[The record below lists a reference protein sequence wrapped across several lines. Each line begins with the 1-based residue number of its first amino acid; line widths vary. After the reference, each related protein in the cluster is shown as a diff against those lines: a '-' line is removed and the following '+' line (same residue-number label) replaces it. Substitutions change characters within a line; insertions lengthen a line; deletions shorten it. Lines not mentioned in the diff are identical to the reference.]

1 MKTVIIDLI
10 LVFLIVFALI
20 PIIFYQVR
28 RILREQKSYERG
40 LKMVTL
46 LINLP
51 PSSED
56 IVSNGRDARD
66 VDDENISKAQTIYSI
81 LASTYKKDFKSRIYG
96 QRHFS
101 FEIIGSKGF
110 VNFYASVPTVL
121 VDRVK
126 QAIISAYPTSMVDE
140 VPDDNI
146 FSPIGKLS
154 GTVGGELILKDQFAY
169 PIATYQELKR
179 DPMQTIL
186 NSFSS
191 LGKEDGAGIQ
201 FLLRPADSS
210 WRKNASDYAQS
221 KREGKSSKKFTIGKG
236 LYELV
241 VYILTRVFVTPDPNK
256 KESKSEDKKTS
267 NLDQGISDSI
277 EEKVKYPG
285 FETLIRVVASSDR
298 LDKSQSVLN
307 NLVASFSVFDSPG
320 KNGFKYTAA
329 KDMESFTTAYIL
341 RFFPT
346 ENNKNILNS
355 IELATMFH
363 FPDRENIPTAQLER
377 QSSKQVDAPRNMP
390 EDGLLLGYNIFRGV
404 RKPVMLSLPDRQRHV
419 YVVGQTGTGKSV
431 LLKNL
436 ALQDMN
442 AGRGFAFIDPHGDVA
457 EEILSMV
464 PRHRT
469 EDVIYFSPAETEY
482 PLGLNLFEFQSPEQ
496 KDFLIQEAIKMLEKL
511 YDPNNQGIIGPRYQ
525 HLFRNAALTVMAD
538 PEGGTFIDI
547 PKLFIDKNFL
557 AQKLKFVTDKTVL
570 DFWQK
575 EVPQSERSSDFG
587 ELKSWF
593 VSKFGAFQQNEMMRN
608 IIGQTK
614 SSFNLRNIMD
624 DGKILIVNLSKGRIG
639 ELNSQ
644 LLGMI
649 FVMKFQEAAL
659 SRADIPEKERRDFC
673 LYVDEFQNFS
683 TDSFATIMSEAR
695 KYALNLIVANQFTTQ
710 LSEEIRG
717 AVFGN
722 MGTIISFRVGQDDV
736 PILAKYFQPLFDEDD
751 LLRVA
756 NHNCIV
762 RTLINGI
769 PTDAFSMEGA
779 PPPPEETNE
788 QLVNALKQLS
798 ATKYG
803 HPRALVAEQ
812 IENRLATKEVPRVP
826 GGDPFGSQFPSSAL
840 SSNPSP
846 MLPPSKPKSPSF
858 LDEWLAK
865 RKGSMAT
872 PPGPQV
878 VNQNGPSAQPIP
890 TNDMPQSFEPSAA
903 PAPTVAHDEMEF
915 KIQRDNSTS
924 SEPTN
929 TQQEILDEGE
939 QF

>member
-1 MKTVIIDLI
+1 MRTILIDLI
-10 LVFLIVFALI
+10 IVFLIVFGLL
-20 PIIFYQVR
+20 PIIFYQIR

-56 IVSNGRDARD
+56 IVSNGRDVRD
-66 VDDENISKAQTIYSI
+66 IDDENISKAQTIYSI
-81 LASTYKKDFKSRIYG
+81 LASTFKKDFKSRIYG

-101 FEIIGSKGF
+101 FEIIGSNGF
-110 VNFYASVPTVL
+110 VNFYTSVPFVL

-126 QAIISAYPTSMVDE
+126 QAIISAYPSSMLEE
-140 VPDDNI
+140 VSDSNI
-146 FSPIGKLS
+146 FSPIGMLNS
-154 GTVGGELILKDQFAY
+154 TVGGELTLKDQFAY

-191 LGKEDGAGIQ
+191 LDKDDGAGIQ
-201 FLLRPADSS
+201 FLLRPADTS
-210 WRKNASDYAQS
+210 WRKTASEYANS
-221 KREGKSSKKFTIGKG
+221 KRKGTSPSKKSAFGKA
-236 LYELV
+236 LYDLV
-241 VYILTRVFVTPDPNK
+241 VYIVTRIFVEPDP
-256 KESKSEDKKTS
+256 DKKNNSPSENKSS
-267 NLDQGISDSI
+267 NLDQTISDSI

-285 FETLIRVVASSDR
+285 FETLIRVVASSDK
-298 LDKSQSVLN
+298 LEKSQAILN
-307 NLVASFSVFDSPG
+307 NLVASFAVFDSSG
-320 KNGFKYTAA
+320 KNGFKYTVA

-341 RFFPT
+341 RFFPP

-355 IELATMFH
+355 VELATLFH

-377 QSSKQVDAPRNMP
+377 QTSKQVDAPRNMP
-390 EDGLLLGYNIFRGV
+390 ETGLLLGYNIFRGV
-404 RKPVMLSLPDRQRHV
+404 KKPVMLDLSDRQRHV

-431 LLKNL
+431 FLKNL

-469 EDVIYFSPAETEY
+469 EDVIYFSPAETEF
-482 PLGLNLFEFQSPEQ
+482 PLGLNIFEFQNADQ

-511 YDPNNQGIIGPRYQ
+511 YDPNNAGIIGPRYQ

-557 AQKLKFVTDKTVL
+557 AQKLKHVTDRTVL

-593 VSKFGAFQQNEMMRN
+593 ISKFGAFQQNEMMRN
-608 IIGQTK
+608 IIGQPK
-614 SSFNLRNIMD
+614 SAFNLRKIMD
-624 DGKILIVNLSKGRIG
+624 EGKILIVNLSKGRIG

-659 SRADIPEKERRDFC
+659 SRADISEKDRKDFC

-710 LSEEIRG
+710 LSEEIRD

-722 MGTIISFRVGQDDV
+722 MGTIVSFRVGQNDV
-736 PILAKYFQPLFDEDD
+736 QILAKYFQPLFDEDD

-762 RTLINGI
+762 RTLINGV

-779 PPPPEETNE
+779 PPPAEETNE
-788 QLVNALKQLS
+788 QLVAALKQLS

-803 HPRALVAEQ
+803 HPKAEVAKQ
-812 IENRLATKEVPRVP
+812 ISERLATKEVSYMSSP
-826 GGDPFGSQFPSSAL
+826 DESFGKFPSDRL
-840 SSNPSP
+840 PSDAP
-846 MLPPSKPKSPSF
+846 RPKASSF
-858 LDEWLAK
+858 LDEWLEK
-865 RKGSMAT
+865 RK
-872 PPGPQV
+872 Q
-878 VNQNGPSAQPIP
+878 
-890 TNDMPQSFEPSAA
+890 MPQTPRPSTNSLPSNGDSAENDQSIVIPAA
-903 PAPTVAHDEMEF
+903 PVQSTDQKQQPEQEF
-915 KIQRDNSTS
+915 KIQRNTSTPVS
-924 SEPTN
+924 S
-929 TQQEILDEGE
+929 LHDDEN
-939 QF
+939 

>member
-1 MKTVIIDLI
+1 MRTILIDLV
-10 LVFLIVFALI
+10 LVFLIVFALL

-56 IVSNGRDARD
+56 IVSNGRDIRD
-66 VDDENISKAQTIYSI
+66 IADENISKAQTIYSI
-81 LASTYKKDFKSRIYG
+81 LASTFKKDFKSKIYG

-101 FEIIGSKGF
+101 FEIIGSGGF
-110 VNFYASVPTVL
+110 VNFYSSVPTVL

-126 QAIISAYPTSMVDE
+126 QAIISAYPTSMLEE
-140 VPDDNI
+140 VPDNNM
-146 FSPIGKLS
+146 FNPS
-154 GTVGGELILKDQFAY
+154 GMLHSTVGGELTLKDQFAY

-191 LGKEDGAGIQ
+191 LDKDDGAGIQ
-201 FLLRPADSS
+201 FLIRPANSS
-210 WRKNASDYAQS
+210 WRKTASDFANA
-221 KREGKSSKKFTIGKG
+221 KRKGISTKKSAFGKALFD
-236 LYELV
+236 LV
-241 VYILTRVFVTPDPNK
+241 VYIVTRIFVAPDP
-256 KESKSEDKKTS
+256 DKKNNTPENKSS
-267 NLDQGISDSI
+267 NLDQAVSDAI

-285 FETLIRVVASSDR
+285 FETLIRVIASSDK
-298 LDKSQSVLN
+298 LEKSQAVLN
-307 NLVASFSVFDSPG
+307 NLVASFAVFDSPG
-320 KNGFKYTAA
+320 KNGFKYSVA

-341 RFFPT
+341 RFFPP

-355 IELATMFH
+355 VELATMFH

-390 EDGLLLGYNIFRGV
+390 ETGLLLGYNLFRGV
-404 RKPVMLSLPDRQRHV
+404 KKPVMLSLPDRQRHI

-431 LLKNL
+431 FLKNL

-482 PLGLNLFEFQSPEQ
+482 PLGLNIFEFQNAER
-496 KDFLIQEAIKMLEKL
+496 KDFLIQESIKMLEKL
-511 YDPNNQGIIGPRYQ
+511 YDPHNQGIIGPRYQ

-547 PKLFIDKNFL
+547 PKLFIDKNYL
-557 AQKLKFVTDKTVL
+557 AQKLKHVTDKTVL

-593 VSKFGAFQQNEMMRN
+593 ISKFGAFQQNEMMRN
-608 IIGQTK
+608 IIGQPK
-614 SSFNLRNIMD
+614 SSFNLRKIMD
-624 DGKILIVNLSKGRIG
+624 EGKILIVNLSKGRIG

-710 LSEEIRG
+710 LSEEIRD

-722 MGTIISFRVGQDDV
+722 MGTIVSFRVGQNDV
-736 PILAKYFQPLFDEDD
+736 QILAKYFQPLFDEDD

-762 RTLINGI
+762 RTLINGV
-769 PTDAFSMEGA
+769 PTDAFSMEGV
-779 PPPPEETNE
+779 PPPSEETNQ
-788 QLVNALKQLS
+788 QLVSALKQLS

-803 HPRALVAEQ
+803 HPKAWVDKQ
-812 IENRLATKEVPRVP
+812 INERLATKEVVFPS
-826 GGDPFGSQFPSSAL
+826 GSDFGSQPPL
-840 SSNPSP
+840 DRLPSNPR
-846 MLPPSKPKSPSF
+846 PKTPSF
-858 LDEWLAK
+858 LDEWLEK
-865 RKGSMAT
+865 RKQAT
-872 PPGPQV
+872 TATG
-878 VNQNGPSAQPIP
+878 VN
-890 TNDMPQSFEPSAA
+890 PQSASRDEGTQEDNQPVGQPATLTQNNTPSSNQGSQFGQ
-903 PAPTVAHDEMEF
+903 EL
-915 KIQRDNSTS
+915 KIHRDNSGSVQPVQNEDST
-924 SEPTN
+924 
-929 TQQEILDEGE
+929 DAGD
-939 QF
+939 

>member
-1 MKTVIIDLI
+1 MRTILIDSVI
-10 LVFLIVFALI
+10 VFLIVFALL
-20 PIIFYQVR
+20 PIIYYQII
-28 RILREQKSYERG
+28 RILRDQKSYERG

-56 IVSNGRDARD
+56 IVGTGRDTRD
-66 VDDENISKAQTIYSI
+66 INDENISKAQTIYSI
-81 LASTYKKDFKSRIYG
+81 LASTYKSDFKSKIYG

-110 VNFYASVPTVL
+110 VNFYASVPVVL

-126 QAIISAYPTSMVDE
+126 QAIISAYPTSMLE
-140 VPDDNI
+140 EAPDNNI
-146 FSPIGKLS
+146 FNPIGQLDS
-154 GTVGGELILKDQFAY
+154 TVGGELTLKDQFAY

-191 LGKEDGAGIQ
+191 LDKDDGAGIQ
-201 FLLRPADSS
+201 FLLRPANPS
-210 WRKNASDYAQS
+210 WRKVASEYANS
-221 KREGKSSKKFTIGKG
+221 KRKGTSSKKSAFGKA
-236 LYELV
+236 LFDLLV
-241 VYILTRVFVTPDPNK
+241 YMVTRVFVNPDP
-256 KESKSEDKKTS
+256 DKKDKTSENKSS
-267 NLDQGISDSI
+267 NLDQTISDAI
-277 EEKVKYPG
+277 EEKVKHSG

-298 LDKSQSVLN
+298 IEKSQSLLN
-307 NLVASFSVFDSPG
+307 NLVASFAVFDSPG
-320 KNGFKYTAA
+320 KNGFKFSEA

-341 RFFPT
+341 RFFPP

-377 QSSKQVDAPRNMP
+377 QTSKQVDAPRNMP
-390 EDGLLLGYNIFRGV
+390 ETGLLLGYNIFRGSK
-404 RKPVMLSLPDRQRHV
+404 KPVRLSLSDRQRHV

-431 LLKNL
+431 FLKNL

-482 PLGLNLFEFQSPEQ
+482 PLGLNIFEFQNADQ

-557 AQKLKFVTDKTVL
+557 AQKLKHVTDKTVL

-593 VSKFGAFQQNEMMRN
+593 ISKFGAFQQNEMMRN
-608 IIGQTK
+608 IIGQPK
-614 SSFNLRNIMD
+614 SSFNLRKIMD
-624 DGKILIVNLSKGRIG
+624 EGKILIVNLSKGRIG

-659 SRADIPEKERRDFC
+659 SRADIPEKERKDFC

-710 LSEEIRG
+710 LSEEIRD

-722 MGTIISFRVGQDDV
+722 MGTIVSFRVGQNDV
-736 PILAKYFQPLFDEDD
+736 QILAKYFQPLFDEDD

-762 RTLINGI
+762 RTLINGV
-769 PTDAFSMEGA
+769 PTDAFSMEGV
-779 PPPPEETNE
+779 PPPPEENNE
-788 QLVNALKQLS
+788 QLIAALKQLS

-803 HPRALVAEQ
+803 HPKALVAQQ
-812 IENRLATKEVPRVP
+812 IEERLATKEISPMAS
-826 GGDPFGSQFPSSAL
+826 DFSSQFATNTPQQ
-840 SSNPSP
+840 SNIP
-846 MLPPSKPKSPSF
+846 KPKNPSF

-865 RKGSMAT
+865 RKQAPSSTTDMKPSLNDAVTSHPVAPLGA
-872 PPGPQV
+872 
-878 VNQNGPSAQPIP
+878 NQNRP
-890 TNDMPQSFEPSAA
+890 THSDSKSD
-903 PAPTVAHDEMEF
+903 DELHHGQEL
-915 KIQRDNSTS
+915 KIHRDSSQNSSTDQDES
-924 SEPTN
+924 SSNE
-929 TQQEILDEGE
+929 
-939 QF
+939 

>member
-1 MKTVIIDLI
+1 MRTILIDLI
-10 LVFLIVFALI
+10 IIFLVVFALL

-28 RILREQKSYERG
+28 RILREQKGYERG

-56 IVSNGRDARD
+56 IVANGRDVRD
-66 VDDENISKAQTIYSI
+66 IDDENISKAQTIYSI
-81 LASTYKKDFKSRIYG
+81 LASTLKSDFKSKIYG

-110 VNFYASVPTVL
+110 VNFYATVPIVL
-121 VDRVK
+121 VDIVK
-126 QAIISAYPTSMVDE
+126 QAVISAYPTSMLEE
-140 VPDDNI
+140 VPDNNI
-146 FSPIGKLS
+146 FNPIGNLDS
-154 GTVGGELILKDQFAY
+154 TVGGELTLKNQFAY

-191 LGKEDGAGIQ
+191 LNKEDGAGIQ
-201 FLLRPADSS
+201 FLLRPADTS
-210 WRKNASDYAQS
+210 WRKVASEYANS
-221 KREGKSSKKFTIGKG
+221 KRKGKAGKKSTLAMG
-236 LYELV
+236 LALANKILV
-241 VYILTRVFVTPDPNK
+241 NPEP
-256 KESKSEDKKTS
+256 DKKGSSPEIKSS
-267 NLDQGISDSI
+267 NLDQAISDAI
-277 EEKVKYPG
+277 EEKVKYPR
-285 FETLIRVVASSDR
+285 FETLIRVVASSDKVE
-298 LDKSQSVLN
+298 KSQSILN
-307 NLVASFSVFDSPG
+307 NLVASFSIFDSPG
-320 KNGFKYTAA
+320 KNGFKYTSA

-346 ENNKNILNS
+346 ENSKSILNS
-355 IELATMFH
+355 VELATMFH

-390 EDGLLLGYNIFRGV
+390 ETGLLLGYNLFRGIK
-404 RKPVMLSLPDRQRHV
+404 KPVMLNLSDRQRHV

-431 LLKNL
+431 FLKNL

-469 EDVIYFSPAETEY
+469 EDVIYFSPAETEF
-482 PLGLNLFEFQSPEQ
+482 PLGLNIFEFQNPDQ

-557 AQKLKFVTDKTVL
+557 AQKLRHVTDRTVL

-593 VSKFGAFQQNEMMRN
+593 ISKFGAFQQNEMMRN
-608 IIGQTK
+608 IIGQPK
-614 SSFNLRNIMD
+614 SSFNLRKIMD
-624 DGKILIVNLSKGRIG
+624 EGKILIVNLSKGRIG

-659 SRADIPEKERRDFC
+659 SRADIPEKDRKDFC

-710 LSEEIRG
+710 LSEEIRD

-722 MGTIISFRVGQDDV
+722 MGTIVSFRVGQNDV
-736 PILAKYFQPLFDEDD
+736 QILAKYFQPLFDEDD

-762 RTLINGI
+762 RTLINGV
-769 PTDAFSMEGA
+769 PTDAFSMEGV
-779 PPPPEETNE
+779 PPPAEEANKD
-788 QLVNALKQLS
+788 LIVALKQLS

-803 HPRALVAEQ
+803 HPKALVAQQ
-812 IENRLATKEVPRVP
+812 INERLSTKEFMPS
-826 GGDPFGSQFPSSAL
+826 DPFGQL
-840 SSNPSP
+840 SPDRLPDNPR
-846 MLPPSKPKSPSF
+846 PKSPSF

-865 RKGSMAT
+865 RKQPT
-872 PPGPQV
+872 
-878 VNQNGPSAQPIP
+878 NSAQLEDNSQTPSP
-890 TNDMPQSFEPSAA
+890 TNDQELQ
-903 PAPTVAHDEMEF
+903 HGQEF
-915 KIQRDNSTS
+915 KIQRDAPTVTDQFSSTTD
-924 SEPTN
+924 TN
-929 TQQEILDEGE
+929 VDIDPSVSP
-939 QF
+939 

>member
-1 MKTVIIDLI
+1 MQTLLIDLVFI
-10 LVFLIVFALI
+10 LLIVFILL
-20 PIIFYQVR
+20 PIIFFQVR

-51 PSSED
+51 PSSDD
-56 IVSNGRDARD
+56 IVSNGRDIRD

-81 LASTYKKDFKSRIYG
+81 LASTIKTDFKSKIYG

-110 VNFYASVPTVL
+110 VNFYALVPIGL
-121 VDRVK
+121 VDIVK
-126 QAIISAYPTSMVDE
+126 QAIISAYPSSMLEE
-140 VPDDNI
+140 VPDNNI

-154 GTVGGELILKDQFAY
+154 STVGGELTLKNQFAY

-191 LGKEDGAGIQ
+191 LDKEDGAGIQ
-201 FLLRPADSS
+201 FLLRPAGTS
-210 WRKNASDYAQS
+210 WRKTASEYANS
-221 KREGKSSKKFTIGKG
+221 KRRGK
-236 LYELV
+236 E
-241 VYILTRVFVTPDPNK
+241 NK
-256 KESKSEDKKTS
+256 KTALGLALAIANKILVNPEVDKKSNDSEPKSS
-267 NLDQGISDSI
+267 NLDQAISDAI

-285 FETLIRVVASSDR
+285 FESLIRVVASSDK
-298 LDKSQSVLN
+298 LDKSQTILN
-307 NLVASFSVFDSPG
+307 HLVASFAVFDSPG
-320 KNGFKYTAA
+320 KNGFKYVPA
-329 KDMESFTTAYIL
+329 KDMENFTTAYIL
-341 RFFPT
+341 RFFPP
-346 ENNKNILNS
+346 ENNKSILNS
-355 IELATMFH
+355 VELATMFH

-390 EDGLLLGYNIFRGV
+390 ETGLLLGYNIFRGV
-404 RKPVMLSLPDRQRHV
+404 KKPVMLSLPDRQRHV

-431 LLKNL
+431 FLKNL

-469 EDVIYFSPAETEY
+469 EDVIYFSPAETEF
-482 PLGLNLFEFQSPEQ
+482 PLGLNIFEFQSPDR

-511 YDPNNQGIIGPRYQ
+511 YDPHNQGIIGPRYQ

-557 AQKLKFVTDKTVL
+557 AQKLKHVTDRTVL

-608 IIGQTK
+608 IIGQPK
-614 SSFNLRNIMD
+614 SSFNLRKIMD
-624 DGKILIVNLSKGRIG
+624 EGKILIVNLSKGRIG

-659 SRADIPEKERRDFC
+659 SRADISEKDRRDFC

-683 TDSFATIMSEAR
+683 TDSFSTIMSEAR

-710 LSEEIRG
+710 LSEEIRD

-722 MGTIISFRVGQDDV
+722 MGTIVSFRVGQNDV
-736 PILAKYFQPLFDEDD
+736 QILAKYFQPLFDEDD

-762 RTLINGI
+762 RTLINGV
-769 PTDAFSMEGA
+769 PTDAFSMEGV
-779 PPPPEETNE
+779 PPPIEEPN
-788 QLVNALKQLS
+788 QDLIAALKQLS

-803 HPRALVAEQ
+803 RPKALVAQQ
-812 IENRLATKEVPRVP
+812 IEERLTTREAFMQ
-826 GGDPFGSQFPSSAL
+826 GDPFSRSLAQEQAL
-840 SSNPSP
+840 TTSIA
-846 MLPPSKPKSPSF
+846 KSTPSF

-865 RKGSMAT
+865 RKQTTASQTGANLTDIPNLANTAS
-872 PPGPQV
+872 
-878 VNQNGPSAQPIP
+878 NDNSSAQKE
-890 TNDMPQSFEPSAA
+890 Q
-903 PAPTVAHDEMEF
+903 EF
-915 KIQRDNSTS
+915 KIQRNTPNGIDTISSAEDGDNDNASIT
-924 SEPTN
+924 
-929 TQQEILDEGE
+929 
-939 QF
+939 

>member
-1 MKTVIIDLI
+1 MQTLFIDLFFVL
-10 LVFLIVFALI
+10 LVVFVLL
-20 PIIFYQVR
+20 PVIFYQVR

-51 PSSED
+51 PSSDD
-56 IVSNGRDARD
+56 IISNGRDIRD

-81 LASTYKKDFKSRIYG
+81 LASTIKTDFKSRIYG

-110 VNFYASVPTVL
+110 VNFYASVPIDL
-121 VDRVK
+121 VDIVK
-126 QAIISAYPTSMVDE
+126 QAIISAYPSSMLEE
-140 VPDDNI
+140 VPDNNL
-146 FSPIGKLS
+146 FSPIGKLGS
-154 GTVGGELILKDQFAY
+154 TVGGELILKNQFAY

-191 LGKEDGAGIQ
+191 LDKEDGAGIQ
-201 FLLRPADSS
+201 FLLRPANTS
-210 WRKNASDYAQS
+210 WRKTASDYANS
-221 KREGKSSKKFTIGKG
+221 KRKGGEKKKTALGVTLAIANKILVNPEVDKKSDKS
-236 LYELV
+236 
-241 VYILTRVFVTPDPNK
+241 
-256 KESKSEDKKTS
+256 ESKSS
-267 NLDQGISDSI
+267 NLDQAISDAI

-285 FETLIRVVASSDR
+285 FESLIRVVASSDK
-298 LDKSQSVLN
+298 LDKSQAILN
-307 NLVASFSVFDSPG
+307 HLVASFAVFDSPG
-320 KNGFKYTAA
+320 KNGFKYTPSR
-329 KDMESFTTAYIL
+329 DMESFTTAYIL
-341 RFFPT
+341 RFFPP
-346 ENNKNILNS
+346 ENNKSILNS
-355 IELATMFH
+355 VELATIFH
-363 FPDRENIPTAQLER
+363 FPDRENTPTAQLER

-390 EDGLLLGYNIFRGV
+390 ETGLLLGYNIFRGV
-404 RKPVMLSLPDRQRHV
+404 KKPVMLSLPDRQRHI

-431 LLKNL
+431 FLKNL

-464 PRHRT
+464 PKHRT
-469 EDVIYFSPAETEY
+469 EDVIYFSPAETEF
-482 PLGLNLFEFQSPEQ
+482 PLGLNIFEFQSPDR

-511 YDPNNQGIIGPRYQ
+511 YDPHNQGIIGPRYQ

-557 AQKLKFVTDKTVL
+557 AQKLKHVTDRTVL

-608 IIGQTK
+608 IIGQPK
-614 SSFNLRNIMD
+614 SSFNLRKIMD
-624 DGKILIVNLSKGRIG
+624 EGKILIVNLSKGRIG

-659 SRADIPEKERRDFC
+659 SRADILEKDRRDFC

-683 TDSFATIMSEAR
+683 TDSFSTIMSEAR

-710 LSEEIRG
+710 LSEEIRD

-722 MGTIISFRVGQDDV
+722 MGTIVSFRVGQNDV
-736 PILAKYFQPLFDEDD
+736 QILAKYFQPLFDEDD

-762 RTLINGI
+762 RTLINGV
-769 PTDAFSMEGA
+769 PTDAFSMEGV
-779 PPPPEETNE
+779 PPPLEDPNQE
-788 QLVNALKQLS
+788 LIVALKQLS

-803 HPRALVAEQ
+803 RPKALVAQQ
-812 IENRLATKEVPRVP
+812 IEERLATLGAPIPPNPFNGLPTQDQGLGSPR
-826 GGDPFGSQFPSSAL
+826 
-840 SSNPSP
+840 
-846 MLPPSKPKSPSF
+846 PKATPSF

-865 RKGSMAT
+865 RKQFT
-872 PPGPQV
+872 PPATNTNFMSTSSV
-878 VNQNGPSAQPIP
+878 VSNLNDNVQPR
-890 TNDMPQSFEPSAA
+890 QEQ
-903 PAPTVAHDEMEF
+903 EF
-915 KIQRDNSTS
+915 KIQRNNSSTS
-924 SEPTN
+924 ANLPVVEDGDGANNSPVIK
-929 TQQEILDEGE
+929 QDL
-939 QF
+939 